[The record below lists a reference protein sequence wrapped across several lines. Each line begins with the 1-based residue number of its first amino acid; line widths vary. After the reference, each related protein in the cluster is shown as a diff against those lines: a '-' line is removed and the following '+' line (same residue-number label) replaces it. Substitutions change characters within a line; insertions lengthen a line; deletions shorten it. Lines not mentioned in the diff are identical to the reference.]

1 MTHQFLNKF
10 EDSDKKNKLP
20 YYKVK
25 KLALHL
31 NLLLPILLGFGMFS
45 AGDLEGVLG
54 SEIELILGCSIG
66 VELRSSDVE
75 SVGKSFTK
83 SSNDSIT
90 TGGLKD

>member
-1 MTHQFLNKF
+1 
-10 EDSDKKNKLP
+10 
-20 YYKVK
+20 
-25 KLALHL
+25 
-31 NLLLPILLGFGMFS
+31 MFS